1 MKKTEVESVEIS
13 NRVFYRNS
21 YVKSVDLANVPF
33 VNNDMSYAFNYC
45 RNLTEVKNINPNTVN
60 MANAFAYCY
69 NLALIPDIPAN
80 ATNMVN
86 AFAYCNKMNG
96 EVNIPSGVT
105 NMYNAF
111 YNCTNI
117 TSVKNLSSGD
127 LSATFTNCYNL
138 INVCDIPEG
147 VTKLDFTF
155 QSCINLTTMPNLPS
169 TLTSMG
175 YTFSGCWNI
184 RQISSIPNSVI
195 NMQDTFEN
203 CNRLISAPTLPSS
216 VQQLDYTF
224 SNCISLANAPAIP
237 NNVTNMRSTF
247 ANCRMIRNAPVIPNS
262 VINMQGTY
270 SNCYNLTN
278 VGNLSTNLQYMR
290 YCFYNC
296 QNLVNAPN
304 IPDSVIDMSYT
315 FCNCNNLVNTPN
327 VGNSV
332 WNMSHAFQNCTN
344 LINVSNIPNSVSDMS
359 YTFDCCY
366 KLRNAPVLGNNVISI
381 ANAFNGCISLTSTP
395 NFPSSMLNMANAF
408 CGCTGL
414 TTAANI
420 PNGVNDL
427 IQTFHGCE
435 NLVSAPKLPNNDNID
450 MLTMTFYGC
459 KKITD
464 APVLPNVT
472 YLDNTFMHCTNLVN
486 APVIPN
492 TVVRMS
498 ETFEGCSSLINAP
511 VIPESV
517 TNCCR
522 AFANCSNLTGD
533 IRFLSKEITDISG
546 LFSRTSTLTKNVYIP
561 YTYENR
567 VNTTTYNTFVAA
579 GYNEIG
585 TLDGVHLMDSSENC
599 AITFSLTNKVDGAQV
614 IAIIDNDRLPDAT
627 QPWKV
632 KAGEHKYSIAT
643 DKNGLVE
650 GTFTISD
657 ADIAAKTKTIT
668 VELPTN
674 GLTVALSGTA
684 NDEAVDKSN
693 FAVTYP
699 ASQSSL
705 AIEFSNVD
713 SIVVNSGTALTFSI
727 DAMINNKIYSANET
741 RTITENTSIALV
753 ATLVGE
759 HVVYTYPFNQTYS
772 YANLTNLVDSTKF
785 TVDETLQ
792 ALTSKAAYHVDNGT
806 AYGYIEFTTPATL
819 CTVSVT
825 GGVSSESNYDFGAAY
840 IGKAVYTPSQNQ
852 IKQGTT
858 DGNGEYMLRGSGD
871 VTSATY
877 TKELEPN
884 TTYFLSFAYAKDSS
898 QSRGNDCLFI
908 TNITFNAV
916 SPAPVKYI
924 DINPDVSTANATDG
938 SGRTV
943 LTGYTGTDTALTFG
957 TISEE

>member
-21 YVKSVDLANVPF
+21 YVKSVDLTNVPF

-60 MANAFAYCY
+60 MANAFTYCY
-69 NLALIPDIPAN
+69 NLALIPEIPAN
-80 ATNMVN
+80 ITNMAN

-96 EVNIPSGVT
+96 EVNVPSGVT

-127 LSATFTNCYNL
+127 LRSAFYNCTN
-138 INVCDIPEG
+138 ITSVCDIPEG
-147 VTKLDFTF
+147 VTSLYNTF
-155 QSCINLTTMPNLPS
+155 ANCSRLKTSPNLPS
-169 TLTSMG
+169 TLTLM
-175 YTFSGCWNI
+175 
-184 RQISSIPNSVI
+184 V
-195 NMQDTFEN
+195 DTFN
-203 CNRLISAPTLPSS
+203 VC
-216 VQQLDYTF
+216 
-224 SNCISLANAPAIP
+224 SNLLYVSDIP
-237 NNVTNMRSTF
+237 NNVTNMQNTFQNCIRLINAPKLSSSVQQLESTF
-247 ANCRMIRNAPVIPNS
+247 ANCYSLVNAPVIPNTVVDMNRTFANCRSMQNTPVIPNS
-262 VINMQGTY
+262 VTNMCGTF

-278 VGNLSTNLQYMR
+278 AGNLSTNLQDMTS
-290 YCFYNC
+290 CFYNC
-296 QNLVNAPN
+296 QNLVNAPD
-304 IPDSVIDMSYT
+304 IPDSARNVSYA
-315 FCNCNNLVNTPN
+315 FCNCQNLVNTPN
-327 VGNSV
+327 IGNSV
-332 WNMSHAFQNCTN
+332 WNMSHAFQGCTN
-344 LINVSNIPNSVSDMS
+344 LTNVSNIPNSVTDMS
-359 YTFDCCY
+359 YAFDYC
-366 KLRNAPVLGNNVISI
+366 LDLVNAPVLGNNVINI
-381 ANAFNGCISLTSTP
+381 ANAFNGCWNLTSTP
-395 NFPSSMLNMANAF
+395 NFPNTIVNMANAF
-408 CGCTGL
+408 AGCNRL
-414 TTAANI
+414 ITAANI
-420 PNGVNDL
+420 PNGVNNL
-427 IQTFHGCE
+427 CQTFHGCE
-435 NLVSAPKLPNNDNID
+435 NLVSVPKLPNNDSID
-450 MLTMTFYGC
+450 MLSMTFYGC

-472 YLDNTFMHCTNLVN
+472 YLDNTFMYCTNLVN

-492 TVVRMS
+492 TVIRMS

-522 AFANCSNLTGD
+522 AFDNCSNLTGD
-533 IRFLSKEITDISG
+533 VRFLSKEIIDVTG
-546 LFSRTSTLTKNVYIP
+546 LFESTTLTKNVYIP

-579 GYNEIG
+579 GYDENG
-585 TLDGVHLMDSSENC
+585 TLEGVHLMDSSENC
-599 AITFSLTNKVDGAQV
+599 AITFSLTNKVDGSQV
-614 IAIIDNDRLPDAT
+614 VAIIDNDQLPDAI

-650 GTFTISD
+650 GTFIISD
-657 ADIAAKTKTIT
+657 ADIAAKVKTIA
-668 VELPTN
+668 VELPVN

-684 NDEAVDKSN
+684 NNEAIDKSN
-693 FAVTYP
+693 FVVTYP
-699 ASQSSL
+699 ASQSGL
-705 AIEFSNVD
+705 TIEFSNVD
-713 SIVVNSGTALTFSI
+713 SVVVNSGTALTFSI

-772 YANLTNLVDSTKF
+772 YANLTNLVDSTRF
-785 TVDETLQ
+785 AVDETLQ
-792 ALTSKAAYHVDNGT
+792 ALTSKAAYHIDNGT
-806 AYGYIEFTTPATL
+806 AYGYIEFTTPATS

-825 GGVSSESNYDFGAAY
+825 GGVSSESNYDFGAVY
-840 IGKAVYTPSQNQ
+840 IGKAIYTPDRDQ

-858 DGNGEYMLRGSGD
+858 DGNGQYILRGSGN

-884 TTYFLSFAYAKDSS
+884 TTYFLSFAYAKDNS
-898 QSRGNDCLFI
+898 QNYGNDCLFI

-924 DINPDVSTANATDG
+924 NINPDVSTANTADG

-943 LTGYTGTDTALTFG
+943 LTGYNGTDTTLTFG

>member
-33 VNNDMSYAFNYC
+33 VNNDMSFAFNYC
-45 RNLTEVKNINPNTVN
+45 RNLIEVKNINPNTVN
-60 MANAFAYCY
+60 MAYSFNGCY
-69 NLALIPDIPAN
+69 NLTSIPDIPAN
-80 ATNMVN
+80 AINMVN
-86 AFAYCNKMNG
+86 AFSYCNKMTG

-117 TSVKNLSSGD
+117 TSVKNLGSGD
-127 LSATFTNCYNL
+127 LQSAFYNCTNITSVY
-138 INVCDIPEG
+138 DIPEG
-147 VTKLDFTF
+147 VTSLSSTF
-155 QSCINLTTMPNLPS
+155 A
-169 TLTSMG
+169 
-175 YTFSGCWNI
+175 GCWSLVNVPN
-184 RQISSIPNSVI
+184 IPNSVV
-195 NMQDTFEN
+195 NMYNTFQN
-203 CNRLISAPTLPSS
+203 CRRLI
-216 VQQLDYTF
+216 
-224 SNCISLANAPAIP
+224 NAPRLSSSIQCLD
-237 NNVTNMRSTF
+237 NTF
-247 ANCRMIRNAPVIPNS
+247 ASCRLLRNAPVIPNS
-262 VINMQGTY
+262 VTNMCNTF
-270 SNCYNLTN
+270 SSCYKLTN
-278 VGNLSTNLQYMR
+278 VGNLSTNVQDMTS
-290 YCFYNC
+290 CFRNC
-296 QNLVNAPN
+296 RNLVNAPD
-304 IPDSVIDMSYT
+304 IPDSARDISYA
-315 FCNCNNLVNTPN
+315 FCNCINLVNTPN

-332 WNMSHAFQNCTN
+332 WNMSHAFQGCTN
-344 LINVSNIPNSVSDMS
+344 LTNISNIPNNVTDMS
-359 YTFDCCY
+359 YAFDCCY
-366 KLRNAPVLGNNVISI
+366 YLRDAPVLGNNVINI
-381 ANAFNGCISLTSTP
+381 ANAFNGCWNLTSTP
-395 NFPSSMLNMANAF
+395 NFPNTIVNMANAF
-408 CGCTGL
+408 AGCNRL
-414 TTAANI
+414 ITAANI
-420 PNGVNDL
+420 PNGVNNL
-427 IQTFHGCE
+427 CQTFHGCE
-435 NLVSAPKLPNNDNID
+435 NLVSVPKLPNNDSID
-450 MLTMTFYGC
+450 MLSMTFYGC

-472 YLDNTFMHCTNLVN
+472 YLDNTFMYCTNLVN

-492 TVVRMS
+492 TVIRMS

-522 AFANCSNLTGD
+522 AFDNCSNLTGD
-533 IRFLSKEITDISG
+533 VRFLSKEIINVTG
-546 LFSRTSTLTKNVYIP
+546 LFESTTLTKNVYIP

-579 GYNEIG
+579 GYDENG
-585 TLDGVHLMDSSENC
+585 TLEGVHLMDSSENC
-599 AITFSLTNKVDGAQV
+599 AITFSLTNKVDGSQV
-614 IAIIDNDRLPDAT
+614 VAIIDNDQLPDAT

-650 GTFTISD
+650 GTFSISD
-657 ADIAAKTKTIT
+657 ADIAAKVKTIA
-668 VELPTN
+668 VELPVN

-693 FAVTYP
+693 FVVTYP
-699 ASQSSL
+699 VSQSSL
-705 AIEFSNVD
+705 TIEFSNVD
-713 SIVVNSGTALTFSI
+713 SVVVNSGTALTFSI

-785 TVDETLQ
+785 AVDETLQ
-792 ALTSKAAYHVDNGT
+792 ALTSKAAYNIDNGT
-806 AYGYIEFTTPATL
+806 AYGYIEFTTPATS

-825 GGVSSESNYDFGAAY
+825 GGVSSERNYDFGAVY
-840 IGKAVYTPSQNQ
+840 IGKAVYEPTRDQ
-852 IKQGTT
+852 ISSATT
-858 DGNGEYMLRGSGD
+858 DGNGEYILRGSGD
-871 VTSATY
+871 ITSATY

-884 TTYFLSFAYAKDSS
+884 TTYFLSFAYAKDGS

-924 DINPDVSTANATDG
+924 NINPDVSTANVSDG

-943 LTGYTGTDTALTFG
+943 LTGYNGTDTTLTFG

>member
-33 VNNDMSYAFNYC
+33 VNNDMSFAFNYC
-45 RNLTEVKNINPNTVN
+45 RNLIEVKNINPNTVN
-60 MANAFAYCY
+60 MAYSFNGCY
-69 NLALIPDIPAN
+69 NLTSIPDVPAN

-86 AFAYCNKMNG
+86 AFAYCNKMTG

-117 TSVKNLSSGD
+117 TSVKNLGSGD
-127 LSATFTNCYNL
+127 LQSAFYNCTNITSVY
-138 INVCDIPEG
+138 DIPEG
-147 VTKLDFTF
+147 VTSLSSTF
-155 QSCINLTTMPNLPS
+155 A
-169 TLTSMG
+169 
-175 YTFSGCWNI
+175 GCWSLVNVPN
-184 RQISSIPNSVI
+184 IPNSVV
-195 NMQDTFEN
+195 NMYNTFQN
-203 CNRLISAPTLPSS
+203 CRRLI
-216 VQQLDYTF
+216 
-224 SNCISLANAPAIP
+224 NAPRLSSSIQCLD
-237 NNVTNMRSTF
+237 NTF
-247 ANCRMIRNAPVIPNS
+247 ASCRLLRNAPVIPNS
-262 VINMQGTY
+262 VTNMCNTF
-270 SNCYNLTN
+270 SSCYKLTN
-278 VGNLSTNLQYMR
+278 VGNLSTNVQDMTS
-290 YCFYNC
+290 CFRNC
-296 QNLVNAPN
+296 RNLVNAPD
-304 IPDSVIDMSYT
+304 IPDSARDISYA
-315 FCNCNNLVNTPN
+315 FCNCINLVNTPN
-327 VGNSV
+327 IGNSV
-332 WNMSHAFQNCTN
+332 WNMSHAFQGCTN
-344 LINVSNIPNSVSDMS
+344 LTNISNIPNNVTDMS
-359 YTFDCCY
+359 YAFDCCY
-366 KLRNAPVLGNNVISI
+366 YLRDAPVLGNNVINI
-381 ANAFNGCISLTSTP
+381 ANAFNGCWNLTSTP
-395 NFPSSMLNMANAF
+395 NFPNTIVNMANAF
-408 CGCTGL
+408 AGCNRL
-414 TTAANI
+414 ITAANI
-420 PNGVNDL
+420 PNGVNNL
-427 IQTFHGCE
+427 CQTFHGCE
-435 NLVSAPKLPNNDNID
+435 NLVSVPKLPNNDSID
-450 MLTMTFYGC
+450 MLSMTFYGC

-472 YLDNTFMHCTNLVN
+472 YLDNTFMYCTNLVN

-492 TVVRMS
+492 TVIRMS

-522 AFANCSNLTGD
+522 AFDNCSNLTGD
-533 IRFLSKEITDISG
+533 VRFLSKEIINVTG
-546 LFSRTSTLTKNVYIP
+546 LFESTTLTKNVYIP

-579 GYNEIG
+579 GYDENG
-585 TLDGVHLMDSSENC
+585 TLEGVHLMDSSENC
-599 AITFSLTNKVDGAQV
+599 AITFSLTNKVDGSQV
-614 IAIIDNDRLPDAT
+614 VAIIDNDQLPDAT

-650 GTFTISD
+650 GTFSISD
-657 ADIAAKTKTIT
+657 ADIAAKVKTIA
-668 VELPTN
+668 VELPVN

-693 FAVTYP
+693 FVVTYP
-699 ASQSSL
+699 VSQSSL
-705 AIEFSNVD
+705 TIEFSNVD
-713 SIVVNSGTALTFSI
+713 SVVVNSGTALTFSI

-785 TVDETLQ
+785 AVDETLQ
-792 ALTSKAAYHVDNGT
+792 ALTSKAAYNIDNGT
-806 AYGYIEFTTPATL
+806 AYGYIEFTTPATS

-825 GGVSSESNYDFGAAY
+825 GGVSSERNYDFGAVY
-840 IGKAVYTPSQNQ
+840 IGKAVYEPTRDQ
-852 IKQGTT
+852 ISSATT
-858 DGNGEYMLRGSGD
+858 DGNGEYILRGSGD
-871 VTSATY
+871 ITSATY

-884 TTYFLSFAYAKDSS
+884 TTYFLSFAYAKDGS

-924 DINPDVSTANATDG
+924 NINPDVSTANVSDG

-943 LTGYTGTDTALTFG
+943 LTGYNGTDTTLTFG

>member
-21 YVKSVDLANVPF
+21 YVKSVDLTNVPF
-33 VNNDMSYAFNYC
+33 VNNDMSFAFNYC
-45 RNLTEVKNINPNTVN
+45 RNLIEVKNINPNTVN
-60 MANAFAYCY
+60 MANAFSYCY
-69 NLALIPDIPAN
+69 NLALIPEIPAN

-86 AFAYCNKMNG
+86 AFAYCNKMTG

-117 TSVKNLSSGD
+117 TSVKNLGSGD
-127 LSATFTNCYNL
+127 LRSAFYNCTN
-138 INVCDIPEG
+138 ITSVCDIPEG
-147 VTKLDFTF
+147 VTSLYNTF
-155 QSCINLTTMPNLPS
+155 ANCSRLKTAPNLPS
-169 TLTSMG
+169 TLTLM
-175 YTFSGCWNI
+175 
-184 RQISSIPNSVI
+184 V
-195 NMQDTFEN
+195 DTFN
-203 CNRLISAPTLPSS
+203 GC
-216 VQQLDYTF
+216 
-224 SNCISLANAPAIP
+224 SNLLYVSDIP
-237 NNVTNMRSTF
+237 NNVTNMQNTFQNCIRLINAPKLSSSVQQLESTF
-247 ANCRMIRNAPVIPNS
+247 ANCYSLVNTPVIPNTVVDMNRTFANCRSMQNAPVIPNS
-262 VINMQGTY
+262 VTNMCSTF
-270 SNCYNLTN
+270 SSCYNLTN
-278 VGNLSTNLQYMR
+278 AGNLSTNLQDMTS
-290 YCFYNC
+290 CFYNC
-296 QNLVNAPN
+296 QNLVNAPD
-304 IPDSVIDMSYT
+304 IPDSAYDISYA
-315 FCNCNNLVNTPN
+315 FCNCRNLVNTPN
-327 VGNSV
+327 IGNSV
-332 WNMSHAFQNCTN
+332 WDMSHSFQGCTN
-344 LINVSNIPNSVSDMS
+344 LTNVSNIPNSVTDMS
-359 YTFDCCY
+359 YAFDYC
-366 KLRNAPVLGNNVISI
+366 LDLVNAPVLGNNVVNI
-381 ANAFNGCISLTSTP
+381 ANAFNGCWNLTSTP
-395 NFPSSMLNMANAF
+395 NFPNTIVNMANAF
-408 CGCTGL
+408 AGCNRL
-414 TTAANI
+414 ITAANI
-420 PNGVNDL
+420 PNGVNNL
-427 IQTFHGCE
+427 CQTFHGCE
-435 NLVSAPKLPNNDNID
+435 NLVSAPKLPSNDNID

-459 KKITD
+459 NKITD

-472 YLDNTFMHCTNLVN
+472 YLDNTFMYCTNLVN

-492 TVVRMS
+492 TVIRMS

-522 AFANCSNLTGD
+522 AFDNCSNLTGD
-533 IRFLSKEITDISG
+533 VRFLSKEIINVTG
-546 LFSRTSTLTKNVYIP
+546 LFESTTLTKNVYIP

-579 GYNEIG
+579 GYDENG
-585 TLDGVHLMDSSENC
+585 TLEGVHLMDSSENC
-599 AITFSLTNKVDGAQV
+599 AITFSLTNKVDGSQV
-614 IAIIDNDRLPDAT
+614 VAIIDNDQLPDAT

-650 GTFTISD
+650 GTFSISD
-657 ADIAAKTKTIT
+657 ADIAAKVKTIA
-668 VELPTN
+668 VELPVN

-693 FAVTYP
+693 FVVTYP
-699 ASQSSL
+699 VSQSSL
-705 AIEFSNVD
+705 TIEFSNVD
-713 SIVVNSGTALTFSI
+713 SVVVNSGTALTFSI

-785 TVDETLQ
+785 AVDETLQ
-792 ALTSKAAYHVDNGT
+792 ALTSKAAYNIDNGT
-806 AYGYIEFTTPATL
+806 AYGYIEFTTPATS

-825 GGVSSESNYDFGAAY
+825 GGVSSERNYDFGAVY
-840 IGKAVYTPSQNQ
+840 IGKAVYEPTRDQ
-852 IKQGTT
+852 ISSATT
-858 DGNGEYMLRGSGD
+858 DGNGEYILRGSGD
-871 VTSATY
+871 ITSATY

-924 DINPDVSTANATDG
+924 NINPDVSTANVSDG

-943 LTGYTGTDTALTFG
+943 LTGYNGTDTTLTFG

>member
-13 NRVFYRNS
+13 NRVFYSNR

-33 VNNDMSYAFNYC
+33 VDDDMSYAFSRCY
-45 RNLTEVKNINPNTVN
+45 NLTEVKNINPNTVN
-60 MANAFAYCY
+60 MYYSFNGCY
-69 NLALIPDIPAN
+69 NLTSIPDIP
-80 ATNMVN
+80 TNVSNMAF
-86 AFAYCNKMNG
+86 AFAYCNKMKG
-96 EVNIPSGVT
+96 EVNIPT
-105 NMYNAF
+105 NVGYMINAF

-117 TSVKNLSSGD
+117 TSIKNWGPGAIFYN
-127 LSATFTNCYNL
+127 SAFANCSNL
-138 INVCDIPEG
+138 TSICDIPEG
-147 VTKLDFTF
+147 VTTLPNTF
-155 QSCINLTTMPNLPS
+155 SNCSCLKIAPNLPS
-169 TLTSMG
+169 TLLSMDH
-175 YTFSGCWNI
+175 TFYGCSNL
-184 RQISSIPNSVI
+184 SYASDIPYGVFE
-195 NMQDTFEN
+195 MQFAFAN
-203 CNRLISAPTLPSS
+203 CIRLI
-216 VQQLDYTF
+216 
-224 SNCISLANAPAIP
+224 NAPKLSSNAQEL
-237 NNVTNMRSTF
+237 NGTF
-247 ANCRMIRNAPVIPNS
+247 ANC
-262 VINMQGTY
+262 Y
-270 SNCYNLTN
+270 
-278 VGNLSTNLQYMR
+278 
-290 YCFYNC
+290 
-296 QNLVNAPN
+296 NLVNAPD
-304 IPDSVIDMSYT
+304 IPDSARDISYA
-315 FCNCNNLVNTPN
+315 FYNCRNLVNTPN
-327 VGNSV
+327 IGNSV
-332 WNMSHAFQNCTN
+332 LNMSHTFQGCTN
-344 LINVSNIPNSVSDMS
+344 LTNVSDIPNSVTDIS
-359 YTFDCCY
+359 YAFDYC
-366 KLRNAPVLGNNVISI
+366 LDLVNAPVLGNSVTNI
-381 ANAFNGCISLTSTP
+381 ANAFNGCSRLTSTP
-395 NFPSSMLNMANAF
+395 TFPNTMVNMANAF
-408 CGCTGL
+408 CGCYSL

-420 PNGVNDL
+420 PDNVTNL
-427 IQTFHGCE
+427 HETFYLCE
-435 NLVSAPKLPNNDNID
+435 NLVSAPRLPNNDSID
-450 MLTMTFYGC
+450 TLSMTFYGC

-464 APVLPNVT
+464 APVLPNIID
-472 YLDNTFMHCTNLVN
+472 LESTFMSCTNLVN

-492 TVVRMS
+492 SVISITGAFS
-498 ETFEGCSSLINAP
+498 GCSSLVNAP
-511 VIPESV
+511 VIPERV
-517 TNCCR
+517 NYCQF
-522 AFANCSNLTGD
+522 AFDNCSNLTGD
-533 IRFLSKEITDISG
+533 VRFLSKEIVNVKN
-546 LFSRTSTLTKNVYIP
+546 LFANTTLTKNVYIP

-567 VNTTTYNTFVAA
+567 VNTTTYNTFIAA
-579 GYNEIG
+579 GYDENG
-585 TLDGVHLMDSSENC
+585 TLEGVHLMDSSENC

-614 IAIIDNDRLPDAT
+614 IAIIDNDQLPDAT

-657 ADIAAKTKTIT
+657 ADIAAKAKTIT

-684 NDEAVDKSN
+684 NDETIDKSN
-693 FAVTYP
+693 FVVTYP
-699 ASQSSL
+699 ISQSSL
-705 AIEFSNVD
+705 TVEFSNVD

-785 TVDETLQ
+785 AVDETLQ

-825 GGVSSESNYDFGAAY
+825 GGVSSESNYDFGAVY
-840 IGKAVYTPSQNQ
+840 IGKAVYTPTQNQ

-884 TTYFLSFAYAKDSS
+884 TTYFLSFAYAKDNS
-898 QSRGNDCLFI
+898 QSSKNDCLFI

-924 DINPDVSTANATDG
+924 DVNPDVSTANAADG
-938 SGRTV
+938 SGRTI
-943 LTGYTGTDTALTFG
+943 LTGYTGTDTTLTFG

>member
-33 VNNDMSYAFNYC
+33 VNNDMSFAFNYC

-60 MANAFAYCY
+60 MANAFSYCY
-69 NLALIPDIPAN
+69 NLALIPDVPAN

-86 AFAYCNKMNG
+86 AFAYCNKMTG

-117 TSVKNLSSGD
+117 TSVKNLGSGD
-127 LSATFTNCYNL
+127 LRSAFYNCTN
-138 INVCDIPEG
+138 ITSVCDIPEG
-147 VTKLDFTF
+147 VTSLYNTF
-155 QSCINLTTMPNLPS
+155 ANCSRLKTAPSFPS
-169 TLTSMG
+169 TLTLM
-175 YTFSGCWNI
+175 
-184 RQISSIPNSVI
+184 V
-195 NMQDTFEN
+195 DTFN
-203 CNRLISAPTLPSS
+203 GC
-216 VQQLDYTF
+216 
-224 SNCISLANAPAIP
+224 SNLLYVSDIP
-237 NNVTNMRSTF
+237 NNVTNMQNTFQNCIRLINAPKLSSSVQQLESTF
-247 ANCRMIRNAPVIPNS
+247 ANCYSLVNAPVIPNTVVDMNRTFANCRSMQNAPVIPNS
-262 VINMQGTY
+262 VTNMY
-270 SNCYNLTN
+270 STFSSCYNLTN
-278 VGNLSTNLQYMR
+278 VGNLSTNLQYMSS
-290 YCFYNC
+290 CFYNC
-296 QNLVNAPN
+296 QNLVKAPD
-304 IPDSVIDMSYT
+304 IPDSARDISYA
-315 FCNCNNLVNTPN
+315 FCNCRNLVNTPN
-327 VGNSV
+327 IGNSV
-332 WNMSHAFQNCTN
+332 LNMSHAFQGCTN
-344 LINVSNIPNSVSDMS
+344 LTNVSNIPNSVTDMS
-359 YTFDCCY
+359 YAFDYC
-366 KLRNAPVLGNNVISI
+366 LDLVNAPVLGNNVINI
-381 ANAFNGCISLTSTP
+381 ANAFNGCWNLTSTP
-395 NFPSSMLNMANAF
+395 NFPNTIVNMANAF
-408 CGCTGL
+408 KGCNHL
-414 TTAANI
+414 ITAANI
-420 PNGVNDL
+420 PNGVNNL
-427 IQTFHGCE
+427 CQTFHGCE
-435 NLVSAPKLPNNDNID
+435 NLVSAPKLPSNDNID

-459 KKITD
+459 NKITD

-472 YLDNTFMHCTNLVN
+472 YLDSTFMVCTNLVN

-498 ETFEGCSSLINAP
+498 ETFDSCSSLINAP

-517 TNCCR
+517 TNCQYV
-522 AFANCSNLTGD
+522 FDNCSSLTGD
-533 IRFLSKEITDISG
+533 VRFLSKEITDITG
-546 LFSRTSTLTKNVYIP
+546 LFKSTTLTKNVYIP

-567 VNTTTYNTFVAA
+567 VNTTTYNTFIAA
-579 GYNEIG
+579 GYDENG
-585 TLDGVHLMDSSENC
+585 TLEGVHLMDSSENC
-599 AITFSLTNKVDGAQV
+599 AITFSLTNKVDGSQV
-614 IAIIDNDRLPDAT
+614 VAIIDNDQLPDAT

-650 GTFTISD
+650 GTFIISD
-657 ADIAAKTKTIT
+657 ADIAAKAKTIT
-668 VELPTN
+668 VELPAN

-684 NDEAVDKSN
+684 NNEAIDKSN
-693 FAVTYP
+693 FVVTYP
-699 ASQSSL
+699 ASQSGL
-705 AIEFSNVD
+705 TIEFSNVD
-713 SIVVNSGTALTFSI
+713 SVVVNSGTALTFSI

-772 YANLTNLVDSTKF
+772 YANLTNLVDSTRF
-785 TVDETLQ
+785 AVDETLQ
-792 ALTSKAAYHVDNGT
+792 ALTSKAAYHIDNGT
-806 AYGYIEFTTPATL
+806 AYGYIEFTTPATS

-825 GGVSSESNYDFGAAY
+825 GGVSSESNYDFGAVY
-840 IGKAVYTPSQNQ
+840 IGKAIYTPDRDQ

-858 DGNGEYMLRGSGD
+858 DGNGQYILRGSGN

-884 TTYFLSFAYAKDSS
+884 TTYFLSFAYAKDNS
-898 QSRGNDCLFI
+898 QNYGNDCLFI

-924 DINPDVSTANATDG
+924 NINPDVSTANTADG

-943 LTGYTGTDTALTFG
+943 LTGYNGTDTTLTFG

>member
-33 VNNDMSYAFNYC
+33 VNNDMSFAFNYC
-45 RNLTEVKNINPNTVN
+45 RNLIEVKNINPNTVN
-60 MANAFAYCY
+60 MANAFSYCY
-69 NLALIPDIPAN
+69 NLALIPEIPAN

-86 AFAYCNKMNG
+86 AFAYCNKMTG

-117 TSVKNLSSGD
+117 TSVKNLGSGD
-127 LSATFTNCYNL
+127 LQSAFYNCTNITSVY
-138 INVCDIPEG
+138 DIPEG
-147 VTKLDFTF
+147 VTSLSSTF
-155 QSCINLTTMPNLPS
+155 A
-169 TLTSMG
+169 
-175 YTFSGCWNI
+175 GCWSLVNVPN
-184 RQISSIPNSVI
+184 IPNSVV
-195 NMQDTFEN
+195 NMYNTFQN
-203 CNRLISAPTLPSS
+203 CRRLI
-216 VQQLDYTF
+216 
-224 SNCISLANAPAIP
+224 NAPRLSSSIQCLD
-237 NNVTNMRSTF
+237 NTF
-247 ANCRMIRNAPVIPNS
+247 ASCRLLRNAPVIPNS
-262 VINMQGTY
+262 VTNMCNTF
-270 SNCYNLTN
+270 SSCYKLTN
-278 VGNLSTNLQYMR
+278 VGNLSTNVQDVTS
-290 YCFYNC
+290 CFRNC
-296 QNLVNAPN
+296 RNLVNAPD
-304 IPDSVIDMSYT
+304 IPDSARDISYA
-315 FCNCNNLVNTPN
+315 FCNCINLVNTPN
-327 VGNSV
+327 IGNSV
-332 WNMSHAFQNCTN
+332 WNMSHAFQGCTN
-344 LINVSNIPNSVSDMS
+344 LTNISNIPNNVTDMS
-359 YTFDCCY
+359 YAFDCCY
-366 KLRNAPVLGNNVISI
+366 YLRDAPVLGNNVINI
-381 ANAFNGCISLTSTP
+381 ANAFNGCWNLTSTP
-395 NFPSSMLNMANAF
+395 NFPNTIVNMANAF
-408 CGCTGL
+408 AGCNRL
-414 TTAANI
+414 ITAANI
-420 PNGVNDL
+420 PNGVNNL
-427 IQTFHGCE
+427 CQTFHGCE
-435 NLVSAPKLPNNDNID
+435 NLVSVPKLPNNDSID
-450 MLTMTFYGC
+450 MLSMTFYGC

-472 YLDNTFMHCTNLVN
+472 YLDNTFMYCTNLVN

-492 TVVRMS
+492 TVIRMS

-511 VIPESV
+511 VMPESV

-522 AFANCSNLTGD
+522 AFDNCSNLTGD
-533 IRFLSKEITDISG
+533 VRFLSKEIIDVTG
-546 LFSRTSTLTKNVYIP
+546 LFESTTLTKNVYIP

-579 GYNEIG
+579 GYDENG
-585 TLDGVHLMDSSENC
+585 TLEGVHLMDSSENC
-599 AITFSLTNKVDGAQV
+599 AITFSLTNKVDGSQV
-614 IAIIDNDRLPDAT
+614 VAIIDNDQLPDAT

-650 GTFTISD
+650 GTFSISD
-657 ADIAAKTKTIT
+657 ADIAAKVKTIA

-674 GLTVALSGTA
+674 GLTVALNGTA
-684 NDEAVDKSN
+684 NNEAIDKSN
-693 FAVTYP
+693 FVVTYP
-699 ASQSSL
+699 ASQSGL
-705 AIEFSNVD
+705 IIEFSNVD
-713 SIVVNSGTALTFSI
+713 SVVVNSGTALTFSI

-785 TVDETLQ
+785 AVDETLQ
-792 ALTSKAAYHVDNGT
+792 ALTSKAAYNIDNGT
-806 AYGYIEFTTPATL
+806 AYGYIEFTTPATS

-825 GGVSSESNYDFGAAY
+825 GGVSSERNYDFGAVY
-840 IGKAVYTPSQNQ
+840 IGKAVYEPTRDQ
-852 IKQGTT
+852 ISSATT
-858 DGNGEYMLRGSGD
+858 DGNGEYILRGSGN

-884 TTYFLSFAYAKDSS
+884 TTYFLSFAYAKDNS
-898 QSRGNDCLFI
+898 QNYGNDCLFI

-924 DINPDVSTANATDG
+924 NINPDVSTANTSDG

-943 LTGYTGTDTALTFG
+943 LTGYNGTDTTLTFG

>member
-33 VNNDMSYAFNYC
+33 VNNDMSFAFNYC
-45 RNLTEVKNINPNTVN
+45 RNLIEVKNINPNTVN
-60 MANAFAYCY
+60 MAYSFNGCY
-69 NLALIPDIPAN
+69 NLTSIPDVPAN

-86 AFAYCNKMNG
+86 AFAYCNKMTG

-117 TSVKNLSSGD
+117 TSVKNLGSGD
-127 LSATFTNCYNL
+127 LRSAFYNCTN
-138 INVCDIPEG
+138 ITSVCDIPEG
-147 VTKLDFTF
+147 VTSLDYTF
-155 QSCINLTTMPNLPS
+155 ISCYNLTTMPNLPS
-169 TLTSMG
+169 TLINMS
-175 YTFSGCWNI
+175 YTFSGCRNI

-195 NMQDTFEN
+195 NMEATFQN
-203 CNRLISAPTLPSS
+203 CDRLMSAPTLPSS

-224 SNCISLANAPAIP
+224 KNCISLANASAIP
-237 NNVTNMRSTF
+237 NNVTNMCSTF
-247 ANCRMIRNAPVIPNS
+247 ANCRMLRNAPAIPNS

-290 YCFYNC
+290 SCFYNC
-296 QNLVNAPN
+296 QNLVNVSN
-304 IPDSVIDMSYT
+304 IPDSVIDISYT
-315 FCNCNNLVNTPN
+315 FYNCDNLVNTPN
-327 VGNSV
+327 IGNSV
-332 WNMSHAFQNCTN
+332 WNMSHAFQGCTN
-344 LINVSNIPNSVSDMS
+344 LTNVSNIPNSVTDMS
-359 YTFDCCY
+359 YAFDCCY
-366 KLRNAPVLGNNVISI
+366 YLRNAPVLGNSVISI

-395 NFPSSMLNMANAF
+395 NFPNSMLNMANAF
-408 CGCTGL
+408 CGCAGL

-427 IQTFHGCE
+427 CQTFHGCE
-435 NLVSAPKLPNNDNID
+435 NLVSAPKLPNNDSID

-472 YLDNTFMHCTNLVN
+472 YLDNTFMLCTNLVN

-492 TVVRMS
+492 TVIRMS
-498 ETFEGCSSLINAP
+498 ETFDNCSSLINAP

-517 TNCCR
+517 TNCQY
-522 AFANCSNLTGD
+522 AFDSCSSLTGD
-533 IRFLSKEITDISG
+533 IKFLSKEITDVTG
-546 LFSRTSTLTKNVYIP
+546 LFDHTTLTKNVYIP

-567 VNTTTYNTFVAA
+567 VNTTTYDTFIAA
-579 GYNEIG
+579 GYDENG
-585 TLDGVHLMDSSENC
+585 TLNGVHLMDSSENC
-599 AITFSLTNKVDGAQV
+599 AITFSLTNKVDGSQV
-614 IAIIDNDRLPDAT
+614 IAIIDNNQLPDTT

-650 GTFTISD
+650 GTFIISD
-657 ADIAAKTKTIT
+657 ADIAAKAKTIA
-668 VELPTN
+668 VELPVN

-684 NDEAVDKSN
+684 NDEVVDKSN
-693 FAVTYP
+693 FVVTYP
-699 ASQSSL
+699 VSQSSL
-705 AIEFSNVD
+705 TIEFSNVD
-713 SIVVNSGTALTFSI
+713 SVVVNSGTALTFSI

-772 YANLTNLVDSTKF
+772 YANLTNLVDSTRF
-785 TVDETLQ
+785 AVDETLQ
-792 ALTSKAAYHVDNGT
+792 ALTSKAAYHIDNGT
-806 AYGYIEFTTPATL
+806 AYGYIEFTTPATS

-825 GGVSSESNYDFGAAY
+825 GGVSSESNYDFGAVY
-840 IGKAVYTPSQNQ
+840 IGKAVYEPDRNQ

-858 DGNGEYMLRGSGD
+858 DGNGQYMFKGSGN

-898 QSRGNDCLFI
+898 QNSGNDCLFI

-924 DINPDVSTANATDG
+924 DINPNVSTANAADG
-938 SGRTV
+938 SGRTI
-943 LTGYTGTDTALTFG
+943 LTGYKGTDTTLTFG

>member
-69 NLALIPDIPAN
+69 NLALIPEIPFNSTNMAN
-80 ATNMVN
+80 AFYN
-86 AFAYCNKMNG
+86 CNKMKG
-96 EVNIPSGVT
+96 EVNVPSGVT

-111 YNCTNI
+111 CNCTNI

-127 LSATFTNCYNL
+127 LRRTFCNCTN
-138 INVCDIPEG
+138 ITSVCDIPEG
-147 VTKLDFTF
+147 VTLLDNTF
-155 QSCINLTTMPNLPS
+155 VNCEYLTTAPNLPS
-169 TLTSMG
+169 TLTSMVN
-175 YTFSGCWNI
+175 TFNGCWSLVNVPN
-184 RQISSIPNSVI
+184 IPNSVVNMQNTFQSCRRLI
-195 NMQDTFEN
+195 NAPSLSSSIQCLDNTFANCYRLSNAPIIPESVYNMQDTFQN
-203 CNRLISAPTLPSS
+203 CCDLI
-216 VQQLDYTF
+216 
-224 SNCISLANAPAIP
+224 NAPAIP
-237 NNVTNMRSTF
+237 NTVNMMRGTF
-247 ANCRMIRNAPVIPNS
+247 RD
-262 VINMQGTY
+262 
-270 SNCYNLTN
+270 CYNLTN
-278 VGNLSTNLQYMR
+278 VGDLSTNVQDMTS
-290 YCFYNC
+290 CFYNC
-296 QNLVNAPN
+296 QNLVNAPD
-304 IPDSVIDMSYT
+304 IPDSAHDISYA
-315 FCNCNNLVNTPN
+315 FYNCINLVNTPN
-327 VGNSV
+327 IGNSV
-332 WNMSHAFQNCTN
+332 WNMSHTFQGCTN
-344 LINVSNIPNSVSDMS
+344 LTNVSDIPNSVTDMS
-359 YTFDCCY
+359 YAFYYCLD
-366 KLRNAPVLGNNVISI
+366 LVNAPVLGNNVTSI
-381 ANAFNGCISLTSTP
+381 ADAFNRCSSLTSTP
-395 NFPSSMLNMANAF
+395 NFPNTMINMANAF
-408 CGCTGL
+408 AGCTGL

-420 PNGVNDL
+420 PDSVTDL
-427 IQTFHGCE
+427 CMTFHRCE
-435 NLVSAPKLPNNDNID
+435 NLVSAPKLPNNDSID
-450 MLTMTFYGC
+450 MLSMTFYGC

-472 YLDNTFMHCTNLVN
+472 YLDNTFMLCTNLVN

-492 TVVRMS
+492 TVIRMS
-498 ETFEGCSSLINAP
+498 ETFSSCSSLINAP

-517 TNCCR
+517 TNCQY
-522 AFANCSNLTGD
+522 AFANCSSLTGD
-533 IRFLSKEITDISG
+533 VRFLSKEITNVTG
-546 LFSRTSTLTKNVYIP
+546 LFKSTTLTKNVYIP

-579 GYNEIG
+579 GYDENG
-585 TLDGVHLMDSSENC
+585 TLEGVHLMDSSENC

-614 IAIIDNDRLPDAT
+614 IAIIDNDQLPDTA

-657 ADIAAKTKTIT
+657 ADIAAKAKTIT

-684 NDEAVDKSN
+684 NDEAIDKSN
-693 FAVTYP
+693 FVVTYP
-699 ASQSSL
+699 VSQSSL
-705 AIEFSNVD
+705 TVEFSNVD

-772 YANLTNLVDSTKF
+772 YANLTNLVDSTRF
-785 TVDETLQ
+785 AVDETLQ
-792 ALTSKAAYHVDNGT
+792 ALTSKAAYNVDDGT
-806 AYGYIEFTTPATL
+806 AYGHIEFTTPTTL

-825 GGVSSESNYDFGAAY
+825 GGVSSESNYDFGAVY
-840 IGKAVYTPSQNQ
+840 IGKAVYEPTRDQ
-852 IKQGTT
+852 ISSATT
-858 DGNGEYMLRGSGD
+858 DGNGEYILRGSGD
-871 VTSATY
+871 ITSAVY

-924 DINPDVSTANATDG
+924 DINPDVSTTNAADG

-943 LTGYTGTDTALTFG
+943 LTRYNGTDTTLTFG

>member
-33 VNNDMSYAFNYC
+33 VNNDMSFAFNYC
-45 RNLTEVKNINPNTVN
+45 RNLIEVKNINPNTVN
-60 MANAFAYCY
+60 MAYSFNGCY
-69 NLALIPDIPAN
+69 NLTSIPDVPAN

-86 AFAYCNKMNG
+86 AFAYCNKMTG

-117 TSVKNLSSGD
+117 TSVKNLGSGD
-127 LSATFTNCYNL
+127 LQSAFYNCTNITSVY
-138 INVCDIPEG
+138 DIPEG
-147 VTKLDFTF
+147 VTSLSSTF
-155 QSCINLTTMPNLPS
+155 A
-169 TLTSMG
+169 
-175 YTFSGCWNI
+175 GCWSLVNVPN
-184 RQISSIPNSVI
+184 IPNSVV
-195 NMQDTFEN
+195 NMYNTFQN
-203 CNRLISAPTLPSS
+203 CRRLI
-216 VQQLDYTF
+216 
-224 SNCISLANAPAIP
+224 NAPRLSSSIQCLD
-237 NNVTNMRSTF
+237 NTF
-247 ANCRMIRNAPVIPNS
+247 ASCRLLRNAPVIPNS
-262 VINMQGTY
+262 VTNMCNTF
-270 SNCYNLTN
+270 SSCYKLTN
-278 VGNLSTNLQYMR
+278 VGNLSTNVQDMTS
-290 YCFYNC
+290 CFRNC
-296 QNLVNAPN
+296 RNLVNAPD
-304 IPDSVIDMSYT
+304 IPDSARDISYA
-315 FCNCNNLVNTPN
+315 FCNCINLVNTPN

-332 WNMSHAFQNCTN
+332 WNMSHAFQGCTN
-344 LINVSNIPNSVSDMS
+344 LTNISNIPNNVTDMS
-359 YTFDCCY
+359 YAFDCCY
-366 KLRNAPVLGNNVISI
+366 YLRDAPVLGNNVINI
-381 ANAFNGCISLTSTP
+381 ANAFNGCWNLTSTP
-395 NFPSSMLNMANAF
+395 NFPNTIVNMANAF
-408 CGCTGL
+408 AGCNRL
-414 TTAANI
+414 ITAANI
-420 PNGVNDL
+420 PNGVNNL
-427 IQTFHGCE
+427 CQTFHGCE
-435 NLVSAPKLPNNDNID
+435 NLVSVPKLPNNDSID
-450 MLTMTFYGC
+450 MLSMTFYGC

-472 YLDNTFMHCTNLVN
+472 YLDNTFMYCTNLVN

-492 TVVRMS
+492 TVIRMS

-522 AFANCSNLTGD
+522 AFDNCSNLTGD
-533 IRFLSKEITDISG
+533 VRFLSKEIINVTG
-546 LFSRTSTLTKNVYIP
+546 LFESTTLTKNVYIP

-579 GYNEIG
+579 GYDENG
-585 TLDGVHLMDSSENC
+585 TLEGVHLMDSSENC
-599 AITFSLTNKVDGAQV
+599 AITFSLTNKVDGSQV
-614 IAIIDNDRLPDAT
+614 VAIIDNDQLPDAT

-650 GTFTISD
+650 GTFSISD
-657 ADIAAKTKTIT
+657 ADIAAKVKTIA
-668 VELPTN
+668 VELPVN

-693 FAVTYP
+693 FVVTYP
-699 ASQSSL
+699 VSQSSL
-705 AIEFSNVD
+705 TIEFSNVD
-713 SIVVNSGTALTFSI
+713 SVVVNSGTALTFSI

-785 TVDETLQ
+785 AVDETLQ
-792 ALTSKAAYHVDNGT
+792 ALTSKAAYNIDNGT
-806 AYGYIEFTTPATL
+806 AYGYIEFTTPATS

-825 GGVSSESNYDFGAAY
+825 GGVSSERNYDFGAVY
-840 IGKAVYTPSQNQ
+840 IGKAVYEPTRDQ
-852 IKQGTT
+852 ISSATT
-858 DGNGEYMLRGSGD
+858 DGNGEYILRGSGD
-871 VTSATY
+871 ITSATY

-884 TTYFLSFAYAKDSS
+884 TTYFLSFAYAKDGS

-924 DINPDVSTANATDG
+924 NINPDVSTANVSDG

-943 LTGYTGTDTALTFG
+943 LTGYNGTDTTLTFG

>member
-33 VNNDMSYAFNYC
+33 VNNDMSSAFIRCY
-45 RNLTEVKNINPNTVN
+45 NLTEVKNINPNTVN
-60 MANAFAYCY
+60 MANAFTYCY
-69 NLALIPDIPAN
+69 NLALIPEIPAN
-80 ATNMVN
+80 ITNMAN

-96 EVNIPSGVT
+96 EVNVPSGVT

-127 LSATFTNCYNL
+127 LRSAFYNCTN
-138 INVCDIPEG
+138 ITSICDIPEG
-147 VTKLDFTF
+147 VTSLSSTF
-155 QSCINLTTMPNLPS
+155 QNCQNLKIVLNLPS
-169 TLTSMG
+169 TLTSMVN
-175 YTFSGCWNI
+175 TFDGCWSLVNVPN
-184 RQISSIPNSVI
+184 IPNSVV
-195 NMQDTFEN
+195 NMYNTFKN
-203 CNRLISAPTLPSS
+203 CRRLI
-216 VQQLDYTF
+216 
-224 SNCISLANAPAIP
+224 NAPRLSSSIQCLD
-237 NNVTNMRSTF
+237 NTF
-247 ANCRMIRNAPVIPNS
+247 ANCRILRNAPVIPNS
-262 VINMQGTY
+262 VTNMCSTF
-270 SNCYNLTN
+270 SNCYKLTN
-278 VGNLSTNLQYMR
+278 VGNLSTNLQYMSS
-290 YCFYNC
+290 CFYSC
-296 QNLVNAPN
+296 RKLVNAPD
-304 IPDSVIDMSYT
+304 IPDSARDISYA
-315 FCNCNNLVNTPN
+315 FYNCINLVNTPN
-327 VGNSV
+327 IGNSV
-332 WNMSHAFQNCTN
+332 WNMSHTFQGCTN
-344 LINVSNIPNSVSDMS
+344 LTNVSNIPNGVTDMS
-359 YTFDCCY
+359 YAFDCCY
-366 KLRNAPVLGNNVISI
+366 YLRNAPVLGNNVINI
-381 ANAFNGCISLTSTP
+381 ANAFNGCWNLTSTP
-395 NFPSSMLNMANAF
+395 NFPNTIVNMANAF
-408 CGCTGL
+408 AGCNRL
-414 TTAANI
+414 ITAANI
-420 PNGVNDL
+420 PNGVNNL
-427 IQTFHGCE
+427 CQTFHGCE
-435 NLVSAPKLPNNDNID
+435 NLVSVPKLPNNDSID
-450 MLTMTFYGC
+450 MLSMTFYGC

-472 YLDNTFMHCTNLVN
+472 YLDNTFMYCTNLVN

-492 TVVRMS
+492 TVIRMS

-522 AFANCSNLTGD
+522 AFDNCSNLTGD
-533 IRFLSKEITDISG
+533 VRFLSKEIIDVTG
-546 LFSRTSTLTKNVYIP
+546 LFESTTLTKNVYIP

-579 GYNEIG
+579 GYDENG
-585 TLDGVHLMDSSENC
+585 TLEGVHLMDSSENC
-599 AITFSLTNKVDGAQV
+599 AITFSLTNKVDGSQV
-614 IAIIDNDRLPDAT
+614 VAIIDNDQLPDAT

-657 ADIAAKTKTIT
+657 ADIAAKAKTIA
-668 VELPTN
+668 VELPVN

-684 NDEAVDKSN
+684 NNEAIDKSN
-693 FAVTYP
+693 FVVTYP
-699 ASQSSL
+699 ASQSGL
-705 AIEFSNVD
+705 TIEFSNVD
-713 SIVVNSGTALTFSI
+713 SVVVNSGTALTFSI

-785 TVDETLQ
+785 AVDETLQ
-792 ALTSKAAYHVDNGT
+792 ALTSKAAYNIDNGT
-806 AYGYIEFTTPATL
+806 AYGYIEFTTPATS

-825 GGVSSESNYDFGAAY
+825 GGVSSESNYDFGAVY
-840 IGKAVYTPSQNQ
+840 IGKAVYEPTRYQ
-852 IKQGTT
+852 ISSATT
-858 DGNGEYMLRGSGD
+858 DGNGEYILRGSGD
-871 VTSATY
+871 ITSAVY

-884 TTYFLSFAYAKDSS
+884 TTYFLSFAYAKDNS
-898 QSRGNDCLFI
+898 QNYGNDCLFI

-924 DINPDVSTANATDG
+924 NINPDVSTANTADG

-943 LTGYTGTDTALTFG
+943 LTGYNGTDTTLTFG

>member
-21 YVKSVDLANVPF
+21 YVKSVDLANVSF
-33 VNNDMSYAFNYC
+33 VNNDMSFAFNYC
-45 RNLTEVKNINPNTVN
+45 RNLIEVKNINPNTVN
-60 MANAFAYCY
+60 MAYSFNGCY
-69 NLALIPDIPAN
+69 NLTSIPDVPAN

-86 AFAYCNKMNG
+86 AFAYCNKMTG

-117 TSVKNLSSGD
+117 TSVKNLGSGD
-127 LSATFTNCYNL
+127 LRSAFYNCTN
-138 INVCDIPEG
+138 ITSVCDIPEG
-147 VTKLDFTF
+147 VTSLDYTF
-155 QSCINLTTMPNLPS
+155 ISCYNLTTMPNLPS
-169 TLTSMG
+169 TLINMS
-175 YTFSGCWNI
+175 YTFSGCRNI

-195 NMQDTFEN
+195 NMEATFQN
-203 CNRLISAPTLPSS
+203 CDRLMSAPTLPSS

-224 SNCISLANAPAIP
+224 KNCISLANASAIP
-237 NNVTNMRSTF
+237 NNVTNMCSTF
-247 ANCRMIRNAPVIPNS
+247 ANCRMLRNAPAIPNS

-290 YCFYNC
+290 SCFYNC
-296 QNLVNAPN
+296 QNLVNVSN
-304 IPDSVIDMSYT
+304 IPDSVIDISYT
-315 FCNCNNLVNTPN
+315 FYNCDNLVNTPN
-327 VGNSV
+327 IGNSV
-332 WNMSHAFQNCTN
+332 WNMSHAFQGCTN
-344 LINVSNIPNSVSDMS
+344 LTNVSNIPNSVTDMS
-359 YTFDCCY
+359 YAFDCCY
-366 KLRNAPVLGNNVISI
+366 YLRNAPVLGNSVISI

-395 NFPSSMLNMANAF
+395 NFPNSMLNMANAF
-408 CGCTGL
+408 CGCAGL

-427 IQTFHGCE
+427 CQTFHGCE
-435 NLVSAPKLPNNDNID
+435 NLVSAPKLPNNDSID

-472 YLDNTFMHCTNLVN
+472 YLDNTFMLCTNLVN

-492 TVVRMS
+492 TVIRMS
-498 ETFEGCSSLINAP
+498 ETFDNCSSLINAP

-517 TNCCR
+517 TNCQY
-522 AFANCSNLTGD
+522 AFDSCSSLTGD
-533 IRFLSKEITDISG
+533 IKFLSKEITDVTG
-546 LFSRTSTLTKNVYIP
+546 LFDHTTLTKNVYIP

-567 VNTTTYNTFVAA
+567 VNTTTYDTFIAA
-579 GYNEIG
+579 GYDENG
-585 TLDGVHLMDSSENC
+585 TLNGVHLMDSSENC
-599 AITFSLTNKVDGAQV
+599 AITFSLTNKVDGSQV
-614 IAIIDNDRLPDAT
+614 IAIIDNNQLPDTT

-650 GTFTISD
+650 GTFIISD
-657 ADIAAKTKTIT
+657 ADIAAKAKTIA
-668 VELPTN
+668 VELPVN

-684 NDEAVDKSN
+684 NDEVVDKSN
-693 FAVTYP
+693 FVVTYP
-699 ASQSSL
+699 VSQSSL
-705 AIEFSNVD
+705 TIEFSNVD
-713 SIVVNSGTALTFSI
+713 SVVVNSGTALTFSI

-772 YANLTNLVDSTKF
+772 YANLTNLVDSTRF
-785 TVDETLQ
+785 AVDETLQ
-792 ALTSKAAYHVDNGT
+792 ALTSKAAYHIDNGT
-806 AYGYIEFTTPATL
+806 AYGYIEFTTPATS

-825 GGVSSESNYDFGAAY
+825 GGVSSESNYDFGAVY
-840 IGKAVYTPSQNQ
+840 IGKAVYEPDRNQ

-858 DGNGEYMLRGSGD
+858 DGNGQYMFKGSGN

-898 QSRGNDCLFI
+898 QNSGNDCLFI

-924 DINPDVSTANATDG
+924 DINPNVSTANAADG
-938 SGRTV
+938 SGRTI
-943 LTGYTGTDTALTFG
+943 LTGYKGTDTTLTFG

>member
-33 VNNDMSYAFNYC
+33 VNNDMSFAFNYC
-45 RNLTEVKNINPNTVN
+45 RNLIEVKNINTNTVN
-60 MANAFAYCY
+60 MAYSFNGCY
-69 NLALIPDIPAN
+69 NLTSIPDVPAN

-86 AFAYCNKMNG
+86 AFAYCNKMTG

-117 TSVKNLSSGD
+117 TSVKNLGSGD
-127 LSATFTNCYNL
+127 LRSAFYNCTN
-138 INVCDIPEG
+138 ITSVCDIPEG
-147 VTKLDFTF
+147 VTSLYNTF
-155 QSCINLTTMPNLPS
+155 ANCSRLKTAPSFPS
-169 TLTSMG
+169 TLTLM
-175 YTFSGCWNI
+175 
-184 RQISSIPNSVI
+184 V
-195 NMQDTFEN
+195 DTFN
-203 CNRLISAPTLPSS
+203 GC
-216 VQQLDYTF
+216 
-224 SNCISLANAPAIP
+224 SNLLYVSDIP
-237 NNVTNMRSTF
+237 NNVTNMQNTFQNCIRLINAPKLSSSVQQLESTF
-247 ANCRMIRNAPVIPNS
+247 ANCYSLVNAPVIPNTVVDMNRTFANCRSMQNAPVIPNS
-262 VINMQGTY
+262 VTNMY
-270 SNCYNLTN
+270 STFSSCYNLTN
-278 VGNLSTNLQYMR
+278 VGNLSTNLQYMSS
-290 YCFYNC
+290 CFYNC
-296 QNLVNAPN
+296 QNLVKAPDIPNNVYN
-304 IPDSVIDMSYT
+304 IYYA
-315 FCNCNNLVNTPN
+315 FCNCRNLVNTPN
-327 VGNSV
+327 IGNSV
-332 WNMSHAFQNCTN
+332 WNMSHAFQGCTN
-344 LINVSNIPNSVSDMS
+344 LTNVSNIPNSVTDMS
-359 YTFDCCY
+359 YAFDCCY
-366 KLRNAPVLGNNVISI
+366 YLRNAPVLGNNVINI
-381 ANAFNGCISLTSTP
+381 ANAFNGCWNLTSTP
-395 NFPSSMLNMANAF
+395 NFPNTIVNMANAF
-408 CGCTGL
+408 AGCNRL
-414 TTAANI
+414 ITAANI
-420 PNGVNDL
+420 PNGVNNL
-427 IQTFHGCE
+427 CQTFHGCE
-435 NLVSAPKLPNNDNID
+435 NLVSVPKLPNNDSID
-450 MLTMTFYGC
+450 MLSMTFYGC

-472 YLDNTFMHCTNLVN
+472 YLDNTFMYCTNLVN

-492 TVVRMS
+492 TVIRMS

-522 AFANCSNLTGD
+522 AFYNCSNLTGD
-533 IRFLSKEITDISG
+533 VRFLSKEIIDVTG
-546 LFSRTSTLTKNVYIP
+546 LFESTSLTKNVYIP

-579 GYNEIG
+579 GYDENG
-585 TLDGVHLMDSSENC
+585 TLEGVHLMDSSENC
-599 AITFSLTNKVDGAQV
+599 AITFSLTNKVDGSQV
-614 IAIIDNDRLPDAT
+614 VAIIDNDQLPDAT

-650 GTFTISD
+650 GTFSISD
-657 ADIAAKTKTIT
+657 ADIAAKVKTIA
-668 VELPTN
+668 VELPVN

-693 FAVTYP
+693 FVVTYP
-699 ASQSSL
+699 VSQSSL
-705 AIEFSNVD
+705 TIEFSNVD
-713 SIVVNSGTALTFSI
+713 SVVVNSGTALTFSI

-772 YANLTNLVDSTKF
+772 YANLTNLVDSTRF
-785 TVDETLQ
+785 AVDETLQ
-792 ALTSKAAYHVDNGT
+792 ALTSKAAYHIDNGT
-806 AYGYIEFTTPATL
+806 AYGYIEFTTPATS

-825 GGVSSESNYDFGAAY
+825 GGVSSESNYDFGAVY
-840 IGKAVYTPSQNQ
+840 IGKAVYEPTRDKISSA
-852 IKQGTT
+852 TT
-858 DGNGEYMLRGSGD
+858 DGNGEYILRGSGN

-884 TTYFLSFAYAKDSS
+884 TTYFLSFAYAKDNS
-898 QSRGNDCLFI
+898 QNGGNDCLFI

-924 DINPDVSTANATDG
+924 NINPNVSTANTADG

-943 LTGYTGTDTALTFG
+943 LTGYNGTDTTLTFG

>member
-33 VNNDMSYAFNYC
+33 VNNDMSYAFNRCY
-45 RNLTEVKNINPNTVN
+45 NLMEVKNINPNTVN
-60 MANAFAYCY
+60 MIYSFNGCY
-69 NLALIPDIPAN
+69 NLVSIPEIPTN
-80 ATNMVN
+80 ATNIAF
-86 AFAYCNKMNG
+86 AFAYCNKMTG
-96 EVNIPSGVT
+96 EVNIPGGVT
-105 NMYNAF
+105 SMYNAF

-127 LSATFTNCYNL
+127 LRYTFAYCSNL
-138 INVCDIPEG
+138 TSVCDIPEG
-147 VTKLDFTF
+147 ATSLYSTF
-155 QSCINLTTMPNLPS
+155 ANCSRLKTAPNLPS
-169 TLTSMG
+169 TLTLM
-175 YTFSGCWNI
+175 
-184 RQISSIPNSVI
+184 V
-195 NMQDTFEN
+195 DTFN
-203 CNRLISAPTLPSS
+203 GC
-216 VQQLDYTF
+216 
-224 SNCISLANAPAIP
+224 SNLSQVPDIP
-237 NNVTNMRSTF
+237 NNVTNMQNTFQNCIRLIDAPNISSSVQQLESTFANCYSLVNAPVIPNTVVYMNRTF
-247 ANCRMIRNAPVIPNS
+247 ANCRMLRNAPVIPNS
-262 VINMQGTY
+262 VTNMCGTFF
-270 SNCYNLTN
+270 NCYNLTN
-278 VGNLSTNLQYMR
+278 VGSLSTNVQDIIS
-290 YCFYNC
+290 CFYEC
-296 QNLVNAPN
+296 QNLVNAPD
-304 IPDSVIDMSYT
+304 IPDSARNISYA
-315 FCNCNNLVNTPN
+315 FYNCVNLVNAPN
-327 VGNSV
+327 IGNSV
-332 WNMSHAFQNCTN
+332 WNMSHTFQRCTN
-344 LINVSNIPNSVSDMS
+344 LTNVSNIPNSVMDMS
-359 YTFDCCY
+359 DAFNCCY
-366 KLRNAPVLGNNVISI
+366 HLCNAPVLGNSVTNI
-381 ANAFNGCISLTSTP
+381 ANAFNGCSRLTSTP
-395 NFPSSMLNMANAF
+395 TFPNTMVNMANAF
-408 CGCTGL
+408 YGCYSL

-420 PNGVNDL
+420 PDNVTNL
-427 IQTFHGCE
+427 HETFYLCE
-435 NLVSAPKLPNNDNID
+435 NLVSAPRLPNNDSID
-450 MLTMTFYGC
+450 TLSMTFYGC

-464 APVLPNVT
+464 APV
-472 YLDNTFMHCTNLVN
+472 
-486 APVIPN
+486 IPN
-492 TVVRMS
+492 SVISITGAFS
-498 ETFEGCSSLINAP
+498 GCSSLVNVP

-517 TNCCR
+517 TNCQY
-522 AFANCSNLTGD
+522 AFANCSSLTGD
-533 IRFLSKEITDISG
+533 VRFLSKEITNVTN
-546 LFSRTSTLTKNVYIP
+546 LFANTTLTKNVYIP

-567 VNTTTYNTFVAA
+567 VNTTTYNTFIAA
-579 GYNEIG
+579 GYDENG
-585 TLDGVHLMDSSENC
+585 TLEGVHLMDSSENC

-614 IAIIDNDRLPDAT
+614 IAIIDNDQLPDTT

-657 ADIAAKTKTIT
+657 ADIAAKVKTII

-684 NDEAVDKSN
+684 NDEAIDKSN
-693 FAVTYP
+693 FVVTYP
-699 ASQSSL
+699 VSQSSL
-705 AIEFSNVD
+705 TVEFSNVD

-785 TVDETLQ
+785 AVDETLQ
-792 ALTSKAAYHVDNGT
+792 ALTSKAAYNVDNGT
-806 AYGYIEFTTPATL
+806 AYGYIEFTTPATS

-825 GGVSSESNYDFGAAY
+825 GGVSSESNYDFGAVY
-840 IGKAVYTPSQNQ
+840 IGKAVYTPTQNQ

-858 DGNGEYMLRGSGD
+858 DGNGQYMFKGSGD

-898 QSRGNDCLFI
+898 QNGRKDCLFI

-924 DINPDVSTANATDG
+924 DINPDVSTTNAADG

-943 LTGYTGTDTALTFG
+943 LTRYNGTDTTLTFG

>member
-33 VNNDMSYAFNYC
+33 VNNDMSFAFNYC
-45 RNLTEVKNINPNTVN
+45 RNLIEVKNINPNTVN
-60 MANAFAYCY
+60 MAYSFNGCY
-69 NLALIPDIPAN
+69 NLTSIPDIPAN
-80 ATNMVN
+80 AINMVN
-86 AFAYCNKMNG
+86 AFSYCNKMTG

-117 TSVKNLSSGD
+117 TSVKNLGSGD
-127 LSATFTNCYNL
+127 LQSAFYNCTNITSVY
-138 INVCDIPEG
+138 DIPEG
-147 VTKLDFTF
+147 VTSLSSTF
-155 QSCINLTTMPNLPS
+155 A
-169 TLTSMG
+169 
-175 YTFSGCWNI
+175 GCWSLVNVPN
-184 RQISSIPNSVI
+184 IPNSVV
-195 NMQDTFEN
+195 NMYNTFQN
-203 CNRLISAPTLPSS
+203 CRRLI
-216 VQQLDYTF
+216 
-224 SNCISLANAPAIP
+224 NAPRLSSSIQCLD
-237 NNVTNMRSTF
+237 NTF
-247 ANCRMIRNAPVIPNS
+247 ASCRLLRNAPVIPNS
-262 VINMQGTY
+262 VTNMCNTF
-270 SNCYNLTN
+270 SSCYKLTN
-278 VGNLSTNLQYMR
+278 VGNLSTNVQDMTS
-290 YCFYNC
+290 CFRNC
-296 QNLVNAPN
+296 RNLVNAPD
-304 IPDSVIDMSYT
+304 IPDSARDISYA
-315 FCNCNNLVNTPN
+315 FCNCINLVNTPN

-332 WNMSHAFQNCTN
+332 WNMSHAFQGCTN
-344 LINVSNIPNSVSDMS
+344 LTNISNIPNNVTDMS
-359 YTFDCCY
+359 YAFDCCY
-366 KLRNAPVLGNNVISI
+366 YLRDAPVLGNNVINI
-381 ANAFNGCISLTSTP
+381 ANAFNGCWNLTSTP
-395 NFPSSMLNMANAF
+395 NFPNTIVNMANAF
-408 CGCTGL
+408 AGCNRL
-414 TTAANI
+414 ITAANI
-420 PNGVNDL
+420 PNGVNNL
-427 IQTFHGCE
+427 CQTFHGCE
-435 NLVSAPKLPNNDNID
+435 NLVSVPKLPNNDSID
-450 MLTMTFYGC
+450 MLSMTFYGC

-472 YLDNTFMHCTNLVN
+472 YLDNTFMYCTNLVN

-492 TVVRMS
+492 TVIRMS

-522 AFANCSNLTGD
+522 AFDNCSNLTGD
-533 IRFLSKEITDISG
+533 VRFLSKEIIDVTG
-546 LFSRTSTLTKNVYIP
+546 LFESTTLTKNVYIP

-579 GYNEIG
+579 GYDENG
-585 TLDGVHLMDSSENC
+585 TLEGVHLMDSSENC
-599 AITFSLTNKVDGAQV
+599 AITFSLTNKVDGSQV
-614 IAIIDNDRLPDAT
+614 VAIIDNDQLPDAT

-650 GTFTISD
+650 GTFSISD
-657 ADIAAKTKTIT
+657 ADIAAKVKTIA
-668 VELPTN
+668 VELPVN

-693 FAVTYP
+693 FVVTYP
-699 ASQSSL
+699 VSQSSL
-705 AIEFSNVD
+705 TIEFSNVD
-713 SIVVNSGTALTFSI
+713 SVVVNSGTALTFSI

-785 TVDETLQ
+785 AVDETLQ
-792 ALTSKAAYHVDNGT
+792 ALTSKAAYNIDNGT
-806 AYGYIEFTTPATL
+806 AYGYIEFTTPATS

-825 GGVSSESNYDFGAAY
+825 GGVSSERNYDFGAVY
-840 IGKAVYTPSQNQ
+840 IGKAVYEPTRDQ
-852 IKQGTT
+852 ISSATT
-858 DGNGEYMLRGSGD
+858 DGNGEYILRGSGD
-871 VTSATY
+871 ITSATY

-884 TTYFLSFAYAKDSS
+884 TTYFLSFAYAKDGS

-924 DINPDVSTANATDG
+924 NINPDVSTANVSDG

-943 LTGYTGTDTALTFG
+943 LTGYNGTDTTLTFG

>member
-33 VNNDMSYAFNYC
+33 VNNDMSFAFNYC
-45 RNLTEVKNINPNTVN
+45 RNLIEVKNINPNTVN
-60 MANAFAYCY
+60 MAYSFNGCY
-69 NLALIPDIPAN
+69 NLTSIPDIPAN

-86 AFAYCNKMNG
+86 AFAYCNKMTG

-117 TSVKNLSSGD
+117 TSVKNLGSGN
-127 LSATFTNCYNL
+127 LRSAFYNCTN
-138 INVCDIPEG
+138 ITSVCDIPEG
-147 VTKLDFTF
+147 VTSLYNTF
-155 QSCINLTTMPNLPS
+155 ANCSRLKTAPNLPS
-169 TLTSMG
+169 TLTLM
-175 YTFSGCWNI
+175 
-184 RQISSIPNSVI
+184 V
-195 NMQDTFEN
+195 DTFN
-203 CNRLISAPTLPSS
+203 GC
-216 VQQLDYTF
+216 
-224 SNCISLANAPAIP
+224 SNLLYVSDIP
-237 NNVTNMRSTF
+237 NNVTNMQNTFQNCIRLINAPKLSSSVQQLESTF
-247 ANCRMIRNAPVIPNS
+247 ANCYSLVNAPVIPNTVVDMNRTFTNCRSMQNAPVIPNS
-262 VINMQGTY
+262 VTNMY
-270 SNCYNLTN
+270 STFSSCYNLTN
-278 VGNLSTNLQYMR
+278 VGNLSTNLQYMSS
-290 YCFYNC
+290 CFYNC
-296 QNLVNAPN
+296 QNLVKAPD
-304 IPDSVIDMSYT
+304 IPDSARDISYA
-315 FCNCNNLVNTPN
+315 FCNCRNLVNTPN
-327 VGNSV
+327 IGNSV
-332 WNMSHAFQNCTN
+332 WNMSHAFQGCTN
-344 LINVSNIPNSVSDMS
+344 LTNISNIPNNVTDMS
-359 YTFDCCY
+359 YAFDCCY
-366 KLRNAPVLGNNVISI
+366 YLRNAPVLGNNVINI
-381 ANAFNGCISLTSTP
+381 ANAFNGCWNLTSTP
-395 NFPSSMLNMANAF
+395 NFPNTIVNMANAF
-408 CGCTGL
+408 AGCNRL
-414 TTAANI
+414 ITAANI
-420 PNGVNDL
+420 PNGVNNL
-427 IQTFHGCE
+427 CQTFHGCE
-435 NLVSAPKLPNNDNID
+435 NLVSVPKLPNNDSID
-450 MLTMTFYGC
+450 MLSMTFYGC

-472 YLDNTFMHCTNLVN
+472 YLDSTFMLCTNLVN

-492 TVVRMS
+492 TVIRMS

-522 AFANCSNLTGD
+522 AFDNCSNLTGD
-533 IRFLSKEITDISG
+533 VRFLSKEIIDVTG
-546 LFSRTSTLTKNVYIP
+546 LFESTTLTKNVYIP

-579 GYNEIG
+579 GYDENG
-585 TLDGVHLMDSSENC
+585 TLEGVHLMDSSENC
-599 AITFSLTNKVDGAQV
+599 AITFSLTNKVDGSQV
-614 IAIIDNDRLPDAT
+614 IAIIDNDQLPDAT

-650 GTFTISD
+650 GTFSISD
-657 ADIAAKTKTIT
+657 ADIAAKVKTIA
-668 VELPTN
+668 VELPVN

-693 FAVTYP
+693 FVVTYP
-699 ASQSSL
+699 VSQSSL
-705 AIEFSNVD
+705 TIEFSNVD
-713 SIVVNSGTALTFSI
+713 SVVVNSGTALTFSI

-785 TVDETLQ
+785 AVDETLQ
-792 ALTSKAAYHVDNGT
+792 ALTSKAAYNIDNGT
-806 AYGYIEFTTPATL
+806 AYGYIEFTTPATS

-825 GGVSSESNYDFGAAY
+825 GGVSSERNYDFGAVY
-840 IGKAVYTPSQNQ
+840 IGKAVYEPTRDQ
-852 IKQGTT
+852 ISSATT
-858 DGNGEYMLRGSGD
+858 DGNGEYILRGSGD
-871 VTSATY
+871 ITSATY

-884 TTYFLSFAYAKDSS
+884 TTYFLSFAYAKDGS
-898 QSRGNDCLFI
+898 QNRGNDCLFI
-908 TNITFNAV
+908 TNVTFNAA

-924 DINPDVSTANATDG
+924 DINPNVSTANTSDG

-943 LTGYTGTDTALTFG
+943 LTGYNGTDTTLTFG

>member
-33 VNNDMSYAFNYC
+33 VNNDMSSAFGRCY
-45 RNLTEVKNINPNTVN
+45 NLAEVKNINPNTVN
-60 MANAFAYCY
+60 MYYSFNSCY
-69 NLALIPDIPAN
+69 NLTSIPDIP
-80 ATNMVN
+80 TNVSNMAF

-96 EVNIPSGVT
+96 EVNVPSGVT

-127 LSATFTNCYNL
+127 LRSAFYNCTNL
-138 INVCDIPEG
+138 TSVCDIPEG
-147 VTKLDFTF
+147 VTSLSSTF
-155 QSCINLTTMPNLPS
+155 QNCHNLKIALNLPS
-169 TLTSMG
+169 TLTSMVN
-175 YTFSGCWNI
+175 TFDGCWSLVNVPN
-184 RQISSIPNSVI
+184 IPNSVV
-195 NMQDTFEN
+195 NMYNTFQN
-203 CNRLISAPTLPSS
+203 CRRLI
-216 VQQLDYTF
+216 
-224 SNCISLANAPAIP
+224 NAPRLSSSIQCLD
-237 NNVTNMRSTF
+237 NTF
-247 ANCRMIRNAPVIPNS
+247 ASCRLLRNAPVIPNS
-262 VINMQGTY
+262 VTNMCSTF
-270 SNCYNLTN
+270 SSCYKLTN
-278 VGNLSTNLQYMR
+278 VGNLSTNVQDMTS
-290 YCFYNC
+290 CFRNC
-296 QNLVNAPN
+296 RNLVNAPD
-304 IPDSVIDMSYT
+304 IPDSARDISYA
-315 FCNCNNLVNTPN
+315 FCNCINLVNTPN
-327 VGNSV
+327 IGNSV
-332 WNMSHAFQNCTN
+332 WNMSHAFQGCRN
-344 LINVSNIPNSVSDMS
+344 LTNVSNIPNGVTDMS
-359 YTFDCCY
+359 YAFDCCY
-366 KLRNAPVLGNNVISI
+366 YLRNAPVLGNNVINI
-381 ANAFNGCISLTSTP
+381 ANAFNGCWNLTSTP
-395 NFPSSMLNMANAF
+395 NFPNTIVNMANAF
-408 CGCTGL
+408 TGCNRL
-414 TTAANI
+414 ITAANI
-420 PNGVNDL
+420 PNGVNNL
-427 IQTFHGCE
+427 CQTFHGCE
-435 NLVSAPKLPNNDNID
+435 NLVSAPKLPSNDNID

-459 KKITD
+459 NKITD

-472 YLDNTFMHCTNLVN
+472 YLDNTFMYCTNLVN

-492 TVVRMS
+492 TVIRMS
-498 ETFEGCSSLINAP
+498 ETFESCSSLINAP

-522 AFANCSNLTGD
+522 AFDNCSNLTGD
-533 IRFLSKEITDISG
+533 VRFLSKEIIDVTG
-546 LFSRTSTLTKNVYIP
+546 LFESTTLTKNVYIP

-579 GYNEIG
+579 GYDENG
-585 TLDGVHLMDSSENC
+585 TLEGVHLMDSSENC
-599 AITFSLTNKVDGAQV
+599 AITFSLTNKVDGSQV
-614 IAIIDNDRLPDAT
+614 VAIIDNDQLPDAT

-650 GTFTISD
+650 GTFSISD
-657 ADIAAKTKTIT
+657 ADIAAKVKTIA

-674 GLTVALSGTA
+674 GLTVALNGTA
-684 NDEAVDKSN
+684 NNEAIDKSN
-693 FAVTYP
+693 FVVTYP
-699 ASQSSL
+699 ASQSGL
-705 AIEFSNVD
+705 IIEFSNVD
-713 SIVVNSGTALTFSI
+713 SVVVNSGTALTFSI

-785 TVDETLQ
+785 AVDETLQ
-792 ALTSKAAYHVDNGT
+792 ALTSKAAYNIDNGT
-806 AYGYIEFTTPATL
+806 AYGYIEFTTPATS

-825 GGVSSESNYDFGAAY
+825 GGVSSERNYDFGAVY
-840 IGKAVYTPSQNQ
+840 IGKAVYEPTRDQ
-852 IKQGTT
+852 ISSATT
-858 DGNGEYMLRGSGD
+858 DGNGEYILRGSGD
-871 VTSATY
+871 ITSATY

-924 DINPDVSTANATDG
+924 DVNPDVSIANTSDG

-943 LTGYTGTDTALTFG
+943 LTGYNGTDTTLTFG

>member
-33 VNNDMSYAFNYC
+33 VNNDMSFAFNYC
-45 RNLTEVKNINPNTVN
+45 RNLIEVKNINPNTVN
-60 MANAFAYCY
+60 MAYSFNGCY
-69 NLALIPDIPAN
+69 NLTSIPDVPAN

-86 AFAYCNKMNG
+86 AFAYCNKMTG

-117 TSVKNLSSGD
+117 TSVKNLGSGD
-127 LSATFTNCYNL
+127 LQSAFYNCTNITSVY
-138 INVCDIPEG
+138 DIPEG
-147 VTKLDFTF
+147 VTSLSSTF
-155 QSCINLTTMPNLPS
+155 A
-169 TLTSMG
+169 
-175 YTFSGCWNI
+175 GCWSLVNVPN
-184 RQISSIPNSVI
+184 IPNSVV
-195 NMQDTFEN
+195 NMYNTFQN
-203 CNRLISAPTLPSS
+203 CRRLI
-216 VQQLDYTF
+216 
-224 SNCISLANAPAIP
+224 NAPRLSSSIQCLD
-237 NNVTNMRSTF
+237 NTF
-247 ANCRMIRNAPVIPNS
+247 ASCRLLRNAPVIPNS
-262 VINMQGTY
+262 VTNMCNTF
-270 SNCYNLTN
+270 SSCYKLTN
-278 VGNLSTNLQYMR
+278 VGNLSTNVQDMTS
-290 YCFYNC
+290 CFRNC
-296 QNLVNAPN
+296 RNLVNAPD
-304 IPDSVIDMSYT
+304 IPDSARDISYA
-315 FCNCNNLVNTPN
+315 FCNCINLVNTPN

-332 WNMSHAFQNCTN
+332 WNMSHAFQGCTN
-344 LINVSNIPNSVSDMS
+344 LTNISNIPNNVTDMS
-359 YTFDCCY
+359 YAFDCCY
-366 KLRNAPVLGNNVISI
+366 YLRDAPVLGNNVINI
-381 ANAFNGCISLTSTP
+381 ANAFNGCWNLTSTP
-395 NFPSSMLNMANAF
+395 NFPNTIVNMANAF
-408 CGCTGL
+408 AGCNRL
-414 TTAANI
+414 ITAANI
-420 PNGVNDL
+420 PNGVNNL
-427 IQTFHGCE
+427 CQTFHGCE
-435 NLVSAPKLPNNDNID
+435 NLVSVPKLPNNDSID
-450 MLTMTFYGC
+450 MLSMTFYGC

-472 YLDNTFMHCTNLVN
+472 YLDNTFMYCTNLVN

-492 TVVRMS
+492 TVIRMS

-522 AFANCSNLTGD
+522 AFDNCSNLTGD
-533 IRFLSKEITDISG
+533 VRFLSKEIIDVTG
-546 LFSRTSTLTKNVYIP
+546 LFESTTLTKNVYIP

-579 GYNEIG
+579 GYDENG
-585 TLDGVHLMDSSENC
+585 TLEGVHLMDSSENC
-599 AITFSLTNKVDGAQV
+599 AITFSLTNKVDGSQV
-614 IAIIDNDRLPDAT
+614 VAIIDNDQLPDAT

-650 GTFTISD
+650 GTFSISD
-657 ADIAAKTKTIT
+657 ADIAAKVKTIA
-668 VELPTN
+668 VELPVN

-693 FAVTYP
+693 FVVTYP
-699 ASQSSL
+699 VSQSSL
-705 AIEFSNVD
+705 TIEFSNVD
-713 SIVVNSGTALTFSI
+713 SVVVNSGTALTFSI

-785 TVDETLQ
+785 AVDETLQ
-792 ALTSKAAYHVDNGT
+792 ALTSKAAYNIDNGT
-806 AYGYIEFTTPATL
+806 AYGYIEFTTPATS

-825 GGVSSESNYDFGAAY
+825 GGVSSERNYDFGAVY
-840 IGKAVYTPSQNQ
+840 IGKAVYEPTRDQ
-852 IKQGTT
+852 ISSATT
-858 DGNGEYMLRGSGD
+858 DGNGEYILRGSGD
-871 VTSATY
+871 ITSATY

-884 TTYFLSFAYAKDSS
+884 TTYFLSFAYAKDGS

-924 DINPDVSTANATDG
+924 NINPDVSTANVSDG

-943 LTGYTGTDTALTFG
+943 LTGYNGTDTTLTFG